1 MIELGIKYR
10 GDEEIIRYADNFL
23 QKYHKSNSIPVPIE
37 EIIDFQFD
45 IDIVPLPGIQ
55 KLCDVEGFIT
65 PDFRAIYVDE
75 GVYQDRPY
83 RFRFTLAHEIG
94 HLFMHK
100 KELSKVKL
108 DPTSVINSWATF
120 VAELDSRDHS
130 KMEYQGY
137 TFGGLVLVPQ
147 SHLSKQFDLHYQEV
161 LPLIEEAKEK
171 GVSRQGYLEYA
182 IDQMAVILSPIFDMS
197 TDVLT
202 RRITNDKLE
211 QQFP

>member
-1 MIELGIKYR
+1 MIELEIKYR
-10 GDEEIIRYADNFL
+10 EDEEIIRYADNFL
-23 QKYHKSNSIPVPIE
+23 QKYHQDKSIPTPIE
-37 EIIDFQFD
+37 EIIDFRFD
-45 IDIVPLPGIQ
+45 IDIIPLPGIQ

-65 PDFRAIYVDE
+65 PDFKAIYIDE

-100 KELSKVKL
+100 KELSQIKL
-108 DPTSVINSWATF
+108 DPTDVINSWAMF
-120 VAELDSRDHS
+120 LSELNNRDHS

-137 TFGGLVLVPQ
+137 TFGGLILAPQ
-147 SHLSKQFDLHYQEV
+147 NHLLEQFNLHFQMV
-161 LPLIEEAKEK
+161 LPLVEEAKDK
-171 GVSRQGYLEYA
+171 GISRQNYLKYA
-182 IDQMAVILSPIFDMS
+182 VDQMATILSRVFDVS